1 MEDNFYDDI
10 LDRLKSFIVGQRDS
24 FESDEIYN
32 LKWVEVDDIHVSG
45 ITFKEIDGGLLEIR
59 ASVDAD
65 VDVRG
70 KARYGYDHFAVT
82 KTYNVFF

>member
-32 LKWVEVDDIHVSG
+32 LEYIEKRHIIKALRKYKTNICKTSDTLG
-45 ITFKEIDGGLLEIR
+45 ISRNTLYSKIKKYQIDL
-59 ASVDAD
+59 S
-65 VDVRG
+65 
-70 KARYGYDHFAVT
+70 
-82 KTYNVFF
+82 